1 MTQREGGFLVLEYKS
16 VAFRVKEVVD
26 IAGGGWELSGYAST
40 FGGEPDSYGDVV
52 AKGAFLDSI
61 AVRPTKFLYE
71 HFEPI
76 GKQLEIREDEH
87 GLFGRW
93 SIVDTTRG
101 TDAYKL
107 AKAGVLDSLSI
118 GYVTVA
124 DEFRDDG
131 IRILKKVDLFEVS
144 AVAIP
149 ANRSALVTDVK
160 SPTFERRS
168 EDVRTAL
175 QEWLSHLKA
184 GSAIRVKDGKEPFTT
199 ARRDHMTE
207 VGGSLQDA
215 VKEIEALL
223 APPAPPE
230 RINVGLELLRRRLER
245 RGILEQSA

>member
-1 MTQREGGFLVLEYKS
+1 MLTYKS
-16 VAFRVKEVVD
+16 IPFRVKEVVD
-26 IAGGGWELSGYAST
+26 LAGGGWELSGYAST

-61 AVRPTKFLYE
+61 AARPTKFLFE

-76 GKQLEIREDEH
+76 GKQLEIREDDH

-93 SIVDTTRG
+93 SIVDTRAG

-124 DEFRDDG
+124 EEFREDG

-149 ANRSALVTDVK
+149 ANRSAVVTDVK
-160 SPTFERRS
+160 SRPFERHTA
-168 EDVRTAL
+168 DVQVAL
-175 QEWLSHLKA
+175 REFLERCKA
-184 GSAIRVKDGKEPFTT
+184 GSAQRQAEGRSLSEARTSAIKT
-199 ARRDHMTE
+199 AS
-207 VGGSLQDA
+207 GSLRSTAD
-215 VKEIEALL
+215 ELDALL
-223 APPAPPE
+223 VPPPPVE
-230 RINVGLELLRRRLER
+230 RINLDMELRRRRLER
-245 RGILEQSA
+245 HGALERPAS

>member
-1 MTQREGGFLVLEYKS
+1 VLTYKT
-16 VAFRVKEVVD
+16 VPFRVKEVVD
-26 IAGGGWELSGYAST
+26 LAGGGWELSGYAST

-93 SIVDTTRG
+93 SIVDTARG

-107 AKAGVLDSLSI
+107 ARAGVLDSLSI

-160 SPTFERRS
+160 TGRVLPFQTHS
-168 EDVRTAL
+168 EDVQIAL
-175 QEWLSHLKA
+175 GEWLARCKSGWDL
-184 GSAIRVKDGKEPFTT
+184 RQKDGRELSQARKELM
-199 ARRDHMTE
+199 AA
-207 VGGSLQDA
+207 VGGSLRSAADE
-215 VKEIEALL
+215 VDALL
-223 APPAPPE
+223 VPPAPPE
-230 RINVGLELLRRRLER
+230 VINVGAELRRRR
-245 RGILEQSA
+245 YQSAGLTERPTP